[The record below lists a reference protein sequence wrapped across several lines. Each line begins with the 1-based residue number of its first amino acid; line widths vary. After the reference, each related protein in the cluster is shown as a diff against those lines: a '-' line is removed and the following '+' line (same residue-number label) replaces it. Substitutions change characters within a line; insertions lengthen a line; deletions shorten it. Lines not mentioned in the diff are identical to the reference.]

1 MITVHAVG
9 DLVLERADSWPLLE
23 PAASVLNSA
32 DLVIGHLEIP
42 HLDQAEGHR
51 VQSTDV
57 PALPG
62 PPSALDGL
70 VTAGFG
76 LLTLAG
82 NHIYDFG
89 AEGIRAT
96 QRHCAERGLATT
108 GVGENI
114 DQALV
119 PAIAEVDGVRI
130 AVLSVNCVG
139 PRETW
144 ATSLKPGAAY
154 VEVITHYEARGA
166 NPGGPPQIDTYAE
179 PRSLARVVAAVEK
192 AASAADVVIVALHKG
207 LVHMPIEI
215 ADYEREISHA
225 MIDAGAHAVVGHHA
239 HIMKGIEFYRGRPIL
254 HGLGNFAT
262 VTSALSAADGDA
274 PERAAWARRRRRLF
288 GFDPDPAMPEYPFHP
303 ESRNTAIAV
312 LEISYGRLDLAVVPC
327 WIDDDARPVPVA
339 RDGRGADVADYL
351 RMITV
356 EAGFTTELDWEGDRL
371 VARGAKE

>member
-23 PAASVLNSA
+23 PAASVLGSA

-42 HLDQAEGHR
+42 HLDQADGHR

-57 PALPG
+57 PAIPG

-70 VTAGFG
+70 VRAGFG

-96 QRHCAERGLATT
+96 QEHCSARGLAAA
-108 GVGENI
+108 GVGEDI
-114 DQALV
+114 DEALTPV
-119 PAIAEVDGVRI
+119 IAEIDGVRV

-154 VEVITHYEARGA
+154 VEVITHYETRGA
-166 NPGGPPQIDTYAE
+166 NPGGPPRIDTYAE
-179 PRSLARVVAAVEK
+179 PRSLARVVTAVEN
-192 AASAADVVIVALHKG
+192 AAAEADVVLVALHKG
-207 LVHMPIEI
+207 LVHVPVEL
-215 ADYEREISHA
+215 AAYEREISHA
-225 MIDAGAHAVVGHHA
+225 MIDAGAHAVIGHHA

-254 HGLGNFAT
+254 HGMGNFAT

-274 PERAAWARRRRRLF
+274 PERAVWARQRRRLF
-288 GFDPDPAMPEYPFHP
+288 GFAPDPAMPEYPFHP
-303 ESRNTAIAV
+303 DSRNTAIAV
-312 LEISYGRLDLAVVPC
+312 FEISYGRLDLAIIPC

-339 RDGRGADVADYL
+339 RDERGGAVADYL
-351 RMITV
+351 RMITT
-356 EAGFTTELDWEGDRL
+356 EAGFGTELVWDGDRL
-371 VARGAKE
+371 IAREG